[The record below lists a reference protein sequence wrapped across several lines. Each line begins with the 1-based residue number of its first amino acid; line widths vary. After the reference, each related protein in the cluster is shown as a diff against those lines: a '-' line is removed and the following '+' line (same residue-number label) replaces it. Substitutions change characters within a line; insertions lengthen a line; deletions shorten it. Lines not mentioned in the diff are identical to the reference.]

1 MRELASL
8 AADVRTIAGPNPPTR
23 VIPVAGGVGSG
34 PTPLAAFDAA
44 LRKAGVA
51 NFNLVR
57 LSSVIPSGSSVVDQ
71 GDGPAHADGE
81 WGDRLYVVMA
91 EQCSN
96 RIGEEAW
103 AGVGWVQER
112 ESGRG
117 LFVEHEGTDE
127 SQVRAD
133 IDASLG
139 ALCAGRPE
147 PFGPVHSF
155 VRGTRCRGQAACALV
170 VAVYEAASWSTREPL
185 VLLP

>member
-1 MRELASL
+1 MTELASIDSDSAIL
-8 AADVRTIAGPNPPTR
+8 AGLKAPTR
-23 VIPVAGGVGSG
+23 VIPVVGGTGYG

-44 LRKAGVA
+44 LRQTGVA
-51 NFNLVR
+51 NYNLVR
-57 LSSVIPSGSSVVDQ
+57 LSSVIPAGSAVVD
-71 GDGPAHADGE
+71 GGAGPTHPDGE

-91 EQCSN
+91 EQRAH

-112 ESGRG
+112 ASGRG

-147 PFGPVHSF
+147 PFGPIHSSVH
-155 VRGTRCRGQAACALV
+155 GTRCQGQVACAVV
-170 VAVYEAASWSTREPL
+170 VAVYEASSWSTREPL
-185 VLLP
+185 VLP